1 MKPRTLAVALVAG
14 MIGAFAAPHTAGALS
29 PPLLAAKKPAA
40 KAGKGKDKGKD
51 KEEEATPGVLKKKVA
66 PPPRGVKWGMS
77 NEQIA
82 RVYDKLFD
90 EEFVPL
96 YKKVQPGPRMEA
108 LDEELANKKALLRRS
123 RLEFGDTPTGVDQSE
138 LNGEYSYKNNESM
151 SKIRLRS
158 GTTRNYFFFEDRLWK
173 VYEEYKLK
181 KGGALGESYKDAL
194 QILTKKFGVA
204 PIALEADQEAQRPFD
219 EALWHD
225 GATYVRIVNRE
236 HAKLVGVVWIDKSIQ
251 DNLAA
256 YRKNKSEDPQKMDK
270 DVEHVTRKAEEPP
283 PADEK
288 KKKP

>member
-1 MKPRTLAVALVAG
+1 MALPGSAEALA
-14 MIGAFAAPHTAGALS
+14 
-29 PPLLAAKKPAA
+29 PPLLGQKKAAAKP
-40 KAGKGKDKGKD
+40 GKGKDKGKE

-82 RVYDKLFD
+82 RVYDKVFD

-108 LDEELANKKALLRRS
+108 LDEELANKKQLLRRS
-123 RLEFGDTPTGVDQSE
+123 RLEFGETPTGVDQSE
-138 LNGEYSYKNNESM
+138 LNGEYSYRNNESM

-158 GTTRNYFFFEDRLWK
+158 GAARNYFFFEDRLWK

-181 KGGALGESYKDAL
+181 KRGTLGETYKDAL

-204 PIALEADQEAQRPFD
+204 PIVLAADPEAQRPFD

-225 GATYVRIVNRE
+225 GATYVRVVNRE
-236 HAKLVGVVWIDKSIQ
+236 HAKIVGVVWVDKSIQ
-251 DNLAA
+251 DNLAT
-256 YRKNKSEDPQKMDK
+256 YRKNKAEDPRKTDK
-270 DVEHVTRKAEEPP
+270 DVEHATRKQEEPP
-283 PADEK
+283 PADK
-288 KKKP
+288 GKKPQ